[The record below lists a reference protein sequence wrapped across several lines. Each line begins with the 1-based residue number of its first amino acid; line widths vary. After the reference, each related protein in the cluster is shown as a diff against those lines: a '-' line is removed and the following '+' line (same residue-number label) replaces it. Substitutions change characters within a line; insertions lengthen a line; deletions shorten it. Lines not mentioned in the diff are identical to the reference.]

1 MRRDA
6 SIRKMTFSTWAFQ

>member
-6 SIRKMTFSTWAFQ
+6 SIRQMTFSTWAFQ